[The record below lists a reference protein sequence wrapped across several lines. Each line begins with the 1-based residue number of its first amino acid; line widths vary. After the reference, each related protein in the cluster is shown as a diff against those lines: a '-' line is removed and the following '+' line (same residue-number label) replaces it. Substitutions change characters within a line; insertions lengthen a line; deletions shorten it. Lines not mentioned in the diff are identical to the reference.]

1 MNVSNSTF
9 VDAKKNTIVVALSK
23 LRNLSS
29 LNVSG
34 TEFNRTSLEMIMDDL
49 PMLEN
54 LDISN
59 TKVRD
64 ISSLLKAKS
73 RLKSLSIAELK
84 LAPCGGSPSEHIE
97 ILAQLE
103 NLRHLDISDKIDNQ
117 NDLFETTIPNAKL
130 RLSDFL
136 EHCNCVKGLPKLVS
150 LDISGNLYY
159 FRSTYFKKL
168 YIYQLFCNLGTNFY
182 SYSGRELAS
191 VDFLL
196 RFLAQ
201 HPKLSFLGLMM
212 NDLSAHPVFTN
223 NENLTVTGKANE
235 KQVLEALRRYH
246 YRPKYIEKALYHLF
260 QLTNVRIDL
269 IISNLVYRS

>member
-64 ISSLLKAKS
+64 ISSLLKAKN

-136 EHCNCVKGLPKLVS
+136 EHCNCVKALPKLVS
-150 LDISGNLYY
+150 LDISGDLY
-159 FRSTYFKKL
+159 
-168 YIYQLFCNLGTNFY
+168 LF
-182 SYSGRELAS
+182 
-191 VDFLL
+191 
-196 RFLAQ
+196 
-201 HPKLSFLGLMM
+201 
-212 NDLSAHPVFTN
+212 
-223 NENLTVTGKANE
+223 
-235 KQVLEALRRYH
+235 
-246 YRPKYIEKALYHLF
+246 
-260 QLTNVRIDL
+260 
-269 IISNLVYRS
+269 SNLFIHKAAHLSIVL